1 MRLIASTLRRLGL
14 AALTMLLVVSSFA
27 AFAPSAAA
35 ETYTVK
41 LGSDKG
47 MLAFE
52 PAKLSVQP
60 GDTIKWVNNK
70 VPPHNV
76 VFDTAQNPAKS
87 ADLAKTLSH
96 KQLVMSPGQEF
107 TTTIPADAPAGEY
120 TFYCEPHRGAGM
132 VGKVIVEG

>member
-1 MRLIASTLRRLGL
+1 MKLIASTLRRLGL
-14 AALTMLLVVSSFA
+14 AVLTVMLVVTSFA

-52 PAKLSVQP
+52 PSKLSVKP

-76 VFDTAQNPAKS
+76 VFDAAQNPAKS
-87 ADLAKTLSH
+87 ADLAKELSH

-107 TTTIPADAPAGEY
+107 TSTIPADAPAGDY

-132 VGKVIVEG
+132 VGHVIVE